1 MSVKEIILQQN
12 AYVMGKGVTQEKTSE
27 RNFSFNYPN
36 AFESGKQ
43 KLEQYNL
50 GLGTRTV
57 APNPLFDNKSLRDM
71 KIAQKAS
78 GFAAAEIPQNDMF
91 GLAKFA
97 NYLKNINAKVN
108 GYDKAV
114 GVVKSNL
121 VAECDIA
128 DAYESNPRLQAIVR
142 NGILNKIQV

>member
-12 AYVMGKGVTQEKTSE
+12 AYVMGKGVTQEKPAE
-27 RNFSFNYPN
+27 KNFSFNYPN
-36 AFESGKQ
+36 AFESSKQ

-50 GLGTRTV
+50 NLGTKPV
-57 APNPLFDNKSLRDM
+57 QCNPLFDNKSLKDLR
-71 KIAQKAS
+71 IAQKTS
-78 GFAAAEIPQNDMF
+78 DFAASEIPQRDML

-97 NYLKNINAKVN
+97 NYFKNINAKVN

-114 GVVKSNL
+114 SVVKNNL

-128 DAYESNPRLQAIVR
+128 DAYESNPRLQAIIR
-142 NGILNKIQV
+142 NGILNKMQV